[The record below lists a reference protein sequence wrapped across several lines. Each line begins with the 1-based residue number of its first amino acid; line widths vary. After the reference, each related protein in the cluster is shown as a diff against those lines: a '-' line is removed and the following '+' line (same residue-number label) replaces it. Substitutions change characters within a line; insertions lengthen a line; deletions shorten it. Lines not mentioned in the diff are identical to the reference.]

1 MMNETKA
8 EGRLLPDMQKQ
19 RIEKL
24 ETGIVLNQVGM
35 RSIEVPV
42 LLKQGEKIWQ
52 ASAKAAA
59 YVNLIE
65 TGSRGIHMSRLY
77 KDLQEALASEVLSFS
92 LLTKTLTQ
100 FLASHQDLSDQA
112 HIEIDFDCLMERKA
126 LKSENKGWRSY
137 PVKMLAK
144 QNRGQ
149 SPELYLETVVTYSS
163 TCPASAALSRQ
174 LIQENFKEKFKQKS
188 LDFKEIF
195 DFLGSSDGILA
206 TPHAQRSEARV
217 RIQILN
223 ENLAAESLIDWIEE
237 ALQTPVQTLVKRVD
251 EQEFALRNG
260 QNLMFCEDAARRLYQ
275 ALSAQTEVMDF
286 VAQVSHLESLHPHDA
301 VAQVSKGLNL
311 KGFA

>member
-1 MMNETKA
+1 MQTQTN
-8 EGRLLPDMQKQ
+8 GLPDIQKQ
-19 RIEKL
+19 QIEKL
-24 ETGIVLNQVGM
+24 DKGIVLDQVGM
-35 RSIEVPV
+35 RSIQVPV

-52 ASAKAAA
+52 ASAKATA

-77 KDLQEALASEVLSFS
+77 KDLQEALAVEVLSFS
-92 LLTKTLTQ
+92 LLAKILSQ
-100 FLASHQDLSDQA
+100 FLQSHQDLSDQA
-112 HIEIDFDCLMERKA
+112 LIEIDFESLMERKA

-144 QNRGQ
+144 QKRGEKA
-149 SPELYLETVVTYSS
+149 ELLLETVVTYSS

-174 LIQENFKEKFKQKS
+174 LIQENFKEKFKQKD

-195 DFLGSSDGILA
+195 DFLGSTDGIIA

-217 RIQILN
+217 RVQANN
-223 ENLAAESLIDWIEE
+223 ENFSAVALIDAIET
-237 ALQTPVQTLVKRVD
+237 ALQTPVQTLVKRID

-260 QNLMFCEDAARRLYQ
+260 QNLMFCEDAARRLHQ
-275 ALSAQTEVMDF
+275 TLSKESDVVDF
-286 VAQVSHLESLHPHDA
+286 VAEVSHLESLHPHDA
-301 VAQVSKGLNL
+301 VCRVSKGLNL

>member
-8 EGRLLPDMQKQ
+8 EGRLLPDVQKQ

-24 ETGIVLNQVGM
+24 ETGIVLDQVGM

-52 ASAKAAA
+52 TSAKATA

-92 LLTKTLTQ
+92 LLTKTLSQ

-112 HIEIDFDCLMERKA
+112 HVEIDFESLMERKA

-144 QNRGQ
+144 QSRGQ
-149 SPELYLETVVTYSS
+149 APEFYLETVVTYSS

-174 LIQENFKEKFKQKS
+174 LIQENFKEKFKQKN

-195 DFLGSSDGILA
+195 DFLGSTEGIIA

-217 RIQILN
+217 RIQLKN

-260 QNLMFCEDAARRLYQ
+260 QNLMFCEDAARRLFQ

-286 VAQVSHLESLHPHDA
+286 VAQVTHLESLHPHDA